1 MKRLFDRAWVWSL
14 IILLVFVTMWH
25 VATTSGNSNVNT
37 APPMDPEYAKL
48 VGQAPA
54 AQNKSA
60 LPTPLEVVKRSNDL
74 LQHAFDRNGTNDQG
88 IGWHLTYSLGRVLGG
103 YLLAV
108 VIGVPLGFAI
118 GLSPKL
124 YAALNPFIQVL
135 KPVSPMAWMP
145 LALYILKDSSA
156 SAIFIIF
163 ICALWPLLINTA
175 LGVADVRQDWINVAR
190 VLDLKVWD
198 RVVHIIFP
206 ASVPM
211 ILAGMRISI
220 GTAWFVIVA
229 AEMVAGQSGI
239 GYFIWNEWNN
249 LQISSMVTAIVL
261 IGVVGLA
268 LDALLAAITRKL
280 AFKE

>member
-1 MKRLFDRAWVWSL
+1 MKRLFQQAWVWSL
-14 IILLVFVTMWH
+14 MIFMAFILLWH
-25 VATTSGNSNVNT
+25 VATRDTSNAASN
-37 APPMDPEYAKL
+37 APPVDPEYAKL

-60 LPTPLEVVKRSNDL
+60 LPTPLEVLHRSKQL
-74 LQHAFDRNGTNDQG
+74 MQHAFDRNGANDQG
-88 IGWHLTYSLGRVLGG
+88 IGWHLLHSLGRVLGG

-108 VIGVPLGFAI
+108 GIGVPIGFAI
-118 GLSPKL
+118 GFSPKL

-163 ICALWPLLINTA
+163 ICSIWPLLINTA
-175 LGVADVRQDWINVAR
+175 FGVAGVRQDWVNVAR
-190 VLDLKVWD
+190 VLDLSLWD
-198 RVVHIIFP
+198 RIVHIIFP
-206 ASVPM
+206 AAVPM
-211 ILAGMRISI
+211 MLAGMRISI

-249 LQISSMVTAIVL
+249 LQIASMVTAIVL
-261 IGVVGLA
+261 IGLVGLA

-280 AFKE
+280 AFRE